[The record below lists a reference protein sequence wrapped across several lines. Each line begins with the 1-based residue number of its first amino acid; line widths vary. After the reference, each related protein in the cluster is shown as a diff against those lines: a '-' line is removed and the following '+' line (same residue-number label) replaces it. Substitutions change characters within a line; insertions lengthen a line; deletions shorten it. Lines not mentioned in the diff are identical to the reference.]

1 MAPPL
6 ILLLALV
13 LIVVIAI
20 AMLVAGIGP
29 FANKKAQEPG
39 VEEEGS
45 GSRPLHDIPHGEQ
58 FAREK
63 WRMFPPAS

>member
-1 MAPPL
+1 MAPPV
-6 ILLLALV
+6 IVLLAFV
-13 LIVVIAI
+13 LIVVIVIAI
-20 AMLVAGIGP
+20 FAAGIGP

-39 VEEEGS
+39 VEEESS

-63 WRMFPPAS
+63 WRMFPPVR